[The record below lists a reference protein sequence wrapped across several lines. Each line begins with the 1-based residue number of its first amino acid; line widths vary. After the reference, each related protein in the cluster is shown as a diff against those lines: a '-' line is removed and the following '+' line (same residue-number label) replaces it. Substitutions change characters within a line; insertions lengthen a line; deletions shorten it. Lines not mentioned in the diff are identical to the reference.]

1 MGNSDSFVCYVVKNF
16 LLLLNLYDI
25 LMTIKQG
32 QDVSIQ
38 YVFICL
44 ATQWFRQISLYDN
57 INLITVEEMQIHQR
71 LPKIIHY
78 HASVLI
84 VVC

>member
-1 MGNSDSFVCYVVKNF
+1 MGNSDSFVCYVVKKF

-44 ATQWFRQISLYDN
+44 AAQWFTQISLYDN
-57 INLITVEEMQIHQR
+57 MNLITVEEMQIHQR

>member
-1 MGNSDSFVCYVVKNF
+1 
-16 LLLLNLYDI
+16 
-25 LMTIKQG
+25 MTIKQG

-57 INLITVEEMQIHQR
+57 INLITFRRNANTPKTTQDYSLSCVCFDCCLLNELQESSILKIVE
-71 LPKIIHY
+71 
-78 HASVLI
+78 
-84 VVC
+84 